1 METEFKNVELTGHC
15 GHERSKTAK
24 EWQAIKQLETKLAEV
39 KQLSDK
45 VNSQEEV
52 IRELENIVTKL
63 ENK

>member
-15 GHERSKTAK
+15 GHERPKTAE
-24 EWQAIKQLETKLAEV
+24 EWQTIKQLETKLAEV

-45 VNSQEEV
+45 VNSQEEI